1 MKNLYKYIVLGLVV
15 VAMTSC
21 SDEFLKEK
29 KNYAQVSTDLYDYY
43 DGAMGRIAA
52 IMACCQPGGANSGQG
67 WFYDP
72 KGGPDDFSKCTE
84 EYAGF
89 GRFVN
94 PEAHLNTVTGTGS
107 MPDYFQNQANNI
119 LQTPWGNIRQ
129 VNDVIEGVIN
139 GKMEQD
145 DKNKILGQAYF
156 WRAWCYYNLFQ
167 LYGGVPIIDKVLEPI
182 AENVTPRSSAEKV
195 YNFIL
200 GDLNKSDS
208 LLRKYTANGTGWEKA
223 SEFACVTSGTALAVK
238 SRLML
243 LWCSPLFNRKA
254 DMSRYQTAYNEI
266 KEDLKVIDACGY
278 KLAYADNP
286 GVNAAGWA
294 KMFSDVETKNSG
306 EAIFFTLYNDITSGL
321 TPDYHRNNGWE
332 QSIRPKNCFG
342 GGGIEPAANLF
353 DLFPMADGK
362 LPQDATT
369 YTKLDKS
376 SYDAEP
382 NTPFMNRDPRFYRT
396 YAFPGVR
403 WAFASQFDPTY
414 TEANGTQTK
423 NNNPYKGSEYVLWNY
438 VWYEQDTDPESVD
451 NSKCYGSDNLL
462 SGTKGI
468 YLRKATDDG
477 DLNPN
482 PHYNFAT
489 SKSFALCYNAFVE
502 LRYAEVLLNLAE
514 AAAGCGQNAEAISL
528 LRQIRQRVGYTGDC
542 GISDGLSGAALMSA
556 VLYERQIELAY
567 EGRRFEDM
575 RRWLL
580 FDGGTHFDE
589 IEGCPETWKLG
600 GEWAGGTCAWLG
612 VTPLNGQRRENLQ
625 FRISRGNGTGPNS
638 WAVGAA
644 NPDPLINYLGSGTQ
658 EMKESMY
665 KSMRAAN
672 VIDLRDSVSLKQDK
686 LKTFYNQNFKRKTI
700 LGDGRSSTQALLY
713 VEFLPRYYFLGL
725 TSGAQSNN
733 VDLPQTIGWEDAQH
747 KGIPGTFDPLAK

>member
-1 MKNLYKYIVLGLVV
+1 MKNIFKFIVLGLVI
-15 VAMTSC
+15 VAMTGC

-29 KNYAQVSTDLYDYY
+29 KNYSQVSTDLYDYY
-43 DGAMGRIAA
+43 DGALGRIAA
-52 IMACCQPGGANSGQG
+52 VMALCQPGGANSGQG

-94 PEAHLNTVTGTGS
+94 PEAHLDVMTGTGS

-129 VNDVIEGVIN
+129 VNDIIEGTLA
-139 GKMEQD
+139 GKMEQE

-200 GDLNKSDS
+200 NDLNNSAE
-208 LLRKYTANGTGWEKA
+208 LLKPFTANGTGWTKS
-223 SEFACVTSGTALAVK
+223 SEFACVTAGTALAVK

-254 DMSRYQTAYNEI
+254 DMSRYTTAYNEI
-266 KEDLKVIDACGY
+266 KKDLSVINACGY
-278 KLAYADNP
+278 KLAYAEEP
-286 GVNAAGWA
+286 GINAAGWA
-294 KMFSDVETKNSG
+294 KMFSDVNDKSNG

-342 GGGIEPAANLF
+342 GGGVEPAANLF

-362 LPQDATT
+362 LPQNAST
-369 YTKLDKS
+369 YTKLEKS
-376 SYDAEP
+376 EYPVNDAA
-382 NTPFMNRDPRFYRT
+382 PFVDRDPRFYRT

-403 WAFASQFDPTY
+403 WAFASSFDPTK
-414 TEANGTQTK
+414 TDTGDP
-423 NNNPYKGSEYVLWNY
+423 NNNPFTGANYELWNY
-438 VWYEQDTDPESVD
+438 VWYEKDTDPTSVD
-451 NSKCYGSDNLL
+451 NSKYYGPDNLL
-462 SGTKGI
+462 SGVKGI

-477 DLNPN
+477 DLNST
-482 PHYNFAT
+482 PHYNYAT
-489 SKSFALCYNAFVE
+489 SKNFSLCYNAFIE

-514 AAAGCGQNAEAISL
+514 AAAGAGQNAEAIDL
-528 LRQIRQRVGYTGDC
+528 LRQIRKRVGYTGDC

-625 FRISRGNGTGPNS
+625 FRIKVGAGTGGNS

-644 NPDPLINYLGSGTQ
+644 NPDPLFTMLSIGPDPDKQKQYLTKRSTFA
-658 EMKESMY
+658 MT
-665 KSMRAAN
+665 
-672 VIDLRDSVSLKQDK
+672 LRDSASIEQKK
-686 LKTFYNQNFKRKTI
+686 LLPFYTNYLTRKTI
-700 LGDGRSSTQALLY
+700 LGDGRSSTQAMLY
-713 VEFLPRYYFLGL
+713 VDFLPRYYFLGL

-733 VDLPQTIGWEDAQH
+733 IALPQTIGWENSRANGAQ
-747 KGIPGTFDPLAK
+747 GTFDPLAE